1 MRPNEE
7 YCRAKWKVKGIQSTA
22 GKLRLHGYKASHLE
36 KVDRLELC
44 NTDMELEARAVRVLD
59 NVFLSAESSRAS
71 TFAQHYVLRIYT
83 KVMTSK
89 DSIDVR

>member
-1 MRPNEE
+1 M
-7 YCRAKWKVKGIQSTA
+7 QSTA
-22 GKLRLHGYKASHLE
+22 GKLRLHGYKASHLELE